1 MNGAADLTVTVRDVA
16 RHAAVSSGTV
26 SRVLNDEDS
35 VAEDLRARVL
45 RAVEDL
51 GYVHASRRRK
61 TVTTSEVGF
70 LLVVRDI
77 EEGRGHLGA
86 FWADILFG
94 AEQTARDYGSRVIFR
109 ALHGLD
115 QFPDSA
121 REQIADLKLRTALLV
136 GPAPA
141 RTVQVLRESGVR
153 LVLVDNAIPGEAD
166 TAVLSDN
173 FYGISMAVDH
183 LARLGHRDIAFIGGP
198 PHPGQPGTNAIYS
211 IWWRALGFRT
221 AMQEHGLPVRPNLIE
236 SCDLTAQGGAAAVR
250 RLLRAGRFTAVVA
263 ANDPTAAGVMQALA
277 AAGVAVPAQV
287 SVVGYDDDPSVHTE
301 PALTTVRVD
310 TQALA
315 RLAMRFAVD
324 VVNSASPQ
332 PMTCTLPGQLVI
344 RDSAAPPPANPSTP
358 VPDPDDE
365 GVHLA

>member
-26 SRVLNDEDS
+26 SRVLNDEDG
-35 VAEDLRARVL
+35 VAEELRARVL
-45 RAVEDL
+45 HAVEHL
-51 GYVHASRRRK
+51 GYVHTSRRRK
-61 TVTTSEVGF
+61 TAAASEIGF

-77 EEGRGHLGA
+77 EEGRPHLGP

-94 AEQTARDYGSRVIFR
+94 AEQAARDSGSRVIFR

-115 QFPDSA
+115 KFPDSA
-121 REQIADLKLRTALLV
+121 RKQIADLKLRGALLA

-141 RTVQVLRESGVR
+141 RTVQVLREAGIR

-173 FYGISMAVDH
+173 FYGISMAIDH
-183 LARLGHRDIAFIGGP
+183 LVALGHRDIAFVGGP
-198 PHPGQPGTNAIYS
+198 PHPGQPGSNAIHS

-221 AMQEHGLPVRPNLIE
+221 AMREHDLPVRPGLVE
-236 SCDLTAQGGAAAVR
+236 GCDLTAQGGAAAAR
-250 RLLRAGRFTAVVA
+250 RLLRSGRFTAVVA
-263 ANDPTAAGVMQALA
+263 ANDPTAAGVMQALS
-277 AAGVAVPAQV
+277 AAGIRVPAEV
-287 SVVGYDDDPSVHTE
+287 SVAGYDDDPSVHTE

-315 RLAMRFAVD
+315 RLAMRLAVD
-324 VVNSASPQ
+324 AVNSVAPQ
-332 PMTCTLPGQLVI
+332 PMTCTLPGHLII
-344 RDSAAPPPANPSTP
+344 RDSTGPAPATRSITTP
-358 VPDPDDE
+358 DAE
-365 GVHLA
+365 C